1 MQSQQTHEAIAAIKA
16 VADAIKAAKADG
28 EVDWW
33 DLPKA
38 LPAMVAL
45 KLAVE
50 GATEI
55 PGEIMLASH
64 TPKEL
69 AALVTELVQNAL
81 ALGEALLAK

>member
-1 MQSQQTHEAIAAIKA
+1 MQAQQTREAILAIRA
-16 VADAIKAAKADG
+16 VADAIKSAKADG
-28 EVDWW
+28 SVDWW

-45 KLAVE
+45 KVAIE
-50 GATEI
+50 GAGDI
-55 PGEIMLASH
+55 PGEIVWASH

-69 AALVTELVQNAL
+69 ANLVTELVQNSL